1 MRARWGAA
9 LAAAALA
16 ASAAARALPEGE
28 MCELGRA
35 DRSRATARD
44 CMQCHDGSAGPGVG
58 FRMGGDRSGMGHPV
72 DVDYPSFA
80 APHAGQYQP
89 AARLP
94 REVVLVGGRTIQC
107 TTCHDGA
114 SNGPKRVVKVR
125 DLCLACHNL

>member
-16 ASAAARALPEGE
+16 ASADARTQDGSGP
-28 MCELGRA
+28 CELARA
-35 DRSRATARD
+35 DRTRATARD

-58 FRMGGDRSGMGHPV
+58 FQMSGDGHGMGHPV

-80 APHAGQYQP
+80 AAHSDQYQQ

-94 REVVLVGGRTIQC
+94 REVVLVRGRIQC

-114 SNGPKRVVKVR
+114 SRDPKRVVEVQ
-125 DLCLACHNL
+125 DLCLACHKL